1 MCVISEKCWKS
12 HPGWRG
18 HRDGQWG
25 FPAAGGF
32 ICDTQYNL
40 GGKTWRGVI
49 MMKDMLRIFFTSE
62 IELSG
67 IWITTLLRNEVG
79 SGWGRTVRKLY
90 TNGNNFASN
99 FLALPTSTTGPT
111 WFRWRVAINIP
122 ESSIR
127 FISLV
132 EKALRHSIGFYLY
145 NFFESFRVIQYFS
158 CQKQC

>member
-90 TNGNNFASN
+90 TNGNNFALN
-99 FLALPTSTTGPT
+99 FRPSDLDLARPDSHEGIRSGITNKYTGKLNSLHFTRGESPQTFNWILPIQFLWKLSC
-111 WFRWRVAINIP
+111 
-122 ESSIR
+122 
-127 FISLV
+127 
-132 EKALRHSIGFYLY
+132 HSIL
-145 NFFESFRVIQYFS
+145 
-158 CQKQC
+158 

>member
-49 MMKDMLRIFFTSE
+49 MMKVMLRIFSRVKLSFRAYELLPFFGMKSGQVEVERFENSIRME
-62 IELSG
+62 IISLWIFGPSDLDLARPDSHEGIRSG
-67 IWITTLLRNEVG
+67 ITNKYTGKLTSLHFTRGESPQTFNWILPIQFL
-79 SGWGRTVRKLY
+79 WKL
-90 TNGNNFASN
+90 SC
-99 FLALPTSTTGPT
+99 
-111 WFRWRVAINIP
+111 
-122 ESSIR
+122 
-127 FISLV
+127 
-132 EKALRHSIGFYLY
+132 HSIL
-145 NFFESFRVIQYFS
+145 
-158 CQKQC
+158 